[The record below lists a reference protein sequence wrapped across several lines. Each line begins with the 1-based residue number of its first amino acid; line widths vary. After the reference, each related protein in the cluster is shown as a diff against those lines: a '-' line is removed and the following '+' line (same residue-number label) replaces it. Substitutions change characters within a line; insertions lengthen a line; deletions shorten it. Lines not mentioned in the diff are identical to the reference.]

1 MPLNIS
7 RIGHT
12 AHIGNVNVSLMEL
25 VPSTDRVIEEIIVT
39 SGYFTDGVGT
49 LYSSS
54 FATASIPASNQDY
67 YVDITNG
74 TATTSKTQ
82 FAVAYGHIAG
92 SGSISGS
99 TTNYI
104 GQTQAI
110 YNSFA
115 EMLLPEMEI
124 TGGFKTSGSGE
135 QDQDIYVLMAE
146 RANMQDAINRKNWTI
161 ILSGSA
167 TAVNSNA
174 YLQLTDDSNTSP
186 GQPTAYGL
194 RFNVVSGSQGTVQEA
209 ASTRNF
215 GYFWPNLGIWVLSG
229 KQLSASIPG
238 EAVTT
243 TAVAYQSASQR
254 GFTEYGQGNQNDY
267 NSLRFFNCL
276 SNSGSIQMRNEEIQQ
291 SQAWFC
297 RIGSRFM
304 NFSTNPTFISGSRN
318 ELRNKTMQNNPQVY
332 ITRLGLYNGSGEVV
346 AVANLSTPLKKN
358 FGTEATIKV
367 KLVY

>member
-54 FATASIPASNQDY
+54 FATASIPASNLDY

-161 ILSGSA
+161 
-167 TAVNSNA
+167 
-174 YLQLTDDSNTSP
+174 
-186 GQPTAYGL
+186 
-194 RFNVVSGSQGTVQEA
+194 
-209 ASTRNF
+209 
-215 GYFWPNLGIWVLSG
+215 
-229 KQLSASIPG
+229 
-238 EAVTT
+238 
-243 TAVAYQSASQR
+243 
-254 GFTEYGQGNQNDY
+254 
-267 NSLRFFNCL
+267 
-276 SNSGSIQMRNEEIQQ
+276 
-291 SQAWFC
+291 
-297 RIGSRFM
+297 
-304 NFSTNPTFISGSRN
+304 
-318 ELRNKTMQNNPQVY
+318 
-332 ITRLGLYNGSGEVV
+332 
-346 AVANLSTPLKKN
+346 
-358 FGTEATIKV
+358 
-367 KLVY
+367 